1 MELTNGQIEIGIV
14 FFYGFVAGLVVS
26 ILYAHERWKNFNYD
40 EERRLQYQKE
50 TDERRRIRLEKYK
63 EMRNPESQ
71 LRVIH
76 KQEEY
81 IRELLLEQARLHKQ
95 LNAFAGWPEYEHFHE
110 DLMKKIDKRFESL
123 RIEHDNI

>member
-14 FFYGFVAGLVVS
+14 FFYGFVAGLIVS
-26 ILYAHERWKNFNYD
+26 IAYACERWQNYNEN
-40 EERRLQYQKE
+40 EERRLQMQKE
-50 TDERRRIRLEKYK
+50 GVERRKRQRERWE
-63 EMRNPESQ
+63 EMKNPESQ

-81 IRELLLEQARLHKQ
+81 IRELLLEQARLRKQ
-95 LNAFAGWPEYEHFHE
+95 LNAFAGWPEYEYFHR

-123 RIEHDNI
+123 RIEHGNI